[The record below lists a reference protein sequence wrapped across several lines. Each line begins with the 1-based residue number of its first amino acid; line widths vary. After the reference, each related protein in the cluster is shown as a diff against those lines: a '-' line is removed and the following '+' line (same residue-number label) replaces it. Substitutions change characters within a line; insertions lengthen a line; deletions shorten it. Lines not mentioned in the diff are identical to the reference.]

1 MSLNRTEKGISNLRT
16 RSSLCLEDVL
26 EFIQDFIDDMKD
38 TNHIADAGEISS
50 KKIEKVAE
58 YYSDIVYFLNSAY
71 DFNKDKIDEL
81 QDFYSECCEERA
93 TQIEECTSEM
103 NVLNAKI
110 KEALKQ
116 QEELEKQQ
124 EELEKQNEELEKARG
139 HLRDVKEK
147 NGQLLANIEKL
158 SDPNLEKINEE
169 NKELEQNINVQTE
182 KYNELMKKQEEIK
195 SKLDDVRTLVES
207 AENEIEQLNAEYSRQ
222 NEIMEQRAEEKKGL
236 ELGIDN
242 IKAKINELEDW
253 IKNVSTD
260 KGDVNEKIREVQ
272 SEVNA
277 LLTAW
282 NSFNND
288 KFCERIEDYTKIS
301 GWFANSFD
309 EVQRKINEVEQRYSQ
324 LLTEAKKLMSKKE
337 NDHE

>member
-50 KKIEKVAE
+50 NKIEKVAE

-71 DFNKDKIDEL
+71 EFNKGKINEL
-81 QDFYSECCEERA
+81 QDFYSKCCEERE
-93 TQIEECTSEM
+93 TQIEECTSAMTE
-103 NVLNAKI
+103 LNAKI
-110 KEALKQ
+110 KEASKT
-116 QEELEKQQ
+116 QEELQNKSDELDKLKGHLKGVHEK
-124 EELEKQNEELEKARG
+124 NEQLKARIA
-139 HLRDVKEK
+139 E
-147 NGQLLANIEKL
+147 L

-169 NKELEQNINVQTE
+169 NKELEQTITEQTE
-182 KYNELMKKQEEIK
+182 KYDELMKKQEEIK
-195 SKLDDVRTLVES
+195 SRLDDVQTLVTS
-207 AENEIEQLNAEYSRQ
+207 AEKEIEQLNAEYARQ
-222 NEIMEQRAEEKKGL
+222 NEILEHSAEEKKGL

-242 IKAKINELEDW
+242 IKAKINELEEW
-253 IKNVSTD
+253 INNVSTERGVV
-260 KGDVNEKIREVQ
+260 KNKIQEVQ

-277 LLTAW
+277 LMTAW

-288 KFCERIEDYTKIS
+288 KFCKRIDDYEKIS
-301 GWFANSFD
+301 EWFKNVFD
-309 EVQRKINEVEQRYSQ
+309 EVQKKINEVEQRYSR

>member
-1 MSLNRTEKGISNLRT
+1 MSLNRTEKGISNLRA
-16 RSSLCLEDVL
+16 RSSLCLEEVL

-50 KKIEKVAE
+50 NKIEKVAE

-71 DFNKDKIDEL
+71 DFNKDKINER

-93 TQIEECTSEM
+93 IQIEECTSAM
-103 NVLNAKI
+103 NELNAKI

-116 QEELEKQQ
+116 QEELEKQ
-124 EELEKQNEELEKARG
+124 NAELEKARG

-147 NGQLLANIEKL
+147 NEQLLANIEKL
-158 SDPNLEKINEE
+158 SDSNLEKINEE
-169 NKELEQNINVQTE
+169 NKTLEQNINEQTE
-182 KYNELMKKQEEIK
+182 KYDELMKKQEEIK
-195 SKLDDVRTLVES
+195 SRLDDIQTLVDS
-207 AENEIEQLNAEYSRQ
+207 AEKEIEQLNAEYSRQ
-222 NEIMEQRAEEKKGL
+222 NEILERSAEEKKGL

-242 IKAKINELEDW
+242 IKVKINELEEW
-253 IKNVSTD
+253 INNVSTD
-260 KGDVNEKIREVQ
+260 KGEVKTKIKEVQ

-277 LLTAW
+277 LMTAW
-282 NSFNND
+282 NSFNDD
-288 KFCERIEDYTKIS
+288 KFCERIVDYTKIS
-301 GWFANSFD
+301 EWFKNSFD
-309 EVQRKINEVEQRYSQ
+309 EVQEKINEVEQRYSH